1 MTSSASAS
9 ASASATTQELRATVA
24 TGCRVLAA
32 NGHSDY
38 IWGHLSARD
47 PAGRGLFMK
56 GSGLGL
62 EEIEPDDV
70 VLLDE
75 AGDVIEGDRRRHSEW
90 PLHAEVLKH
99 RPDVGAVVHTH
110 PPHAVALA
118 AAGVE
123 LEPVS
128 NMGTWFA
135 PPGVPRFEDTAELI
149 RDREL
154 GAAVARALG
163 ERDVLFL
170 VNHGIVAVGADVRA
184 AVIRAVLLEAAC
196 RQQLLTRAFGGAP
209 MGVPD
214 EALAKGDVYAARTDV
229 LWDYLVRRLKQRA

>member
-1 MTSSASAS
+1 MPLSAA
-9 ASASATTQELRATVA
+9 APEVRATVA

-47 PAGRGLFMK
+47 PDGRGLWMK
-56 GSGLGL
+56 ASGLGL
-62 EEIEPDDV
+62 EEITTDDV
-70 VLLDE
+70 VLVDDD
-75 AGDVIEGDRRRHSEW
+75 GDVIEGGGSRHSEW
-90 PLHAEVLKH
+90 PLHAEVMAR

-123 LEPVS
+123 LEAVS
-128 NMGTWFA
+128 NLGTFFV
-135 PPGVPRFEDTAELI
+135 PPAVPRFDLTTQLI
-149 RDREL
+149 RDAAL
-154 GAAVARALG
+154 GAAVAEALG
-163 ERDVLFL
+163 DHDVLFL

-196 RQQLLTRAFGGAP
+196 RDQLLARGFGGTP
-209 MGVPD
+209 SSPSSD
-214 EALAKGDVYAARTDV
+214 EALQKAEVFSSRIDP
-229 LWDYLVRRLKQRA
+229 LWQYLVRTTKGSRAS